1 MIAPLEQTDADRAE
15 TRRRLR
21 LARRFVASTFL
32 DRRPEPGESGPP
44 IAAWKAWAFAGWVV
58 AVAVVYFATMLGLM

>member
-1 MIAPLEQTDADRAE
+1 MIAPLEQADAERAE
-15 TRRRLR
+15 TRQRLR

-32 DRRPEPGESGPP
+32 GHRSEPGENAPP

-58 AVAVVYFATMLGLM
+58 TVVVVYFATMLGLM